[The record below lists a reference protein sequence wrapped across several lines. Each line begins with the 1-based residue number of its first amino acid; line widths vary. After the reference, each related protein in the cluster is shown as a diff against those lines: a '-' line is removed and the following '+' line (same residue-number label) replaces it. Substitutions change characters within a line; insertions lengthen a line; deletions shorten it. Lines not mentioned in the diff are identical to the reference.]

1 MPKKLKELG
10 LLEQFLSEGVY
21 YSVDE
26 VVAVLQGLKKEFKN
40 VTITLEPHSC
50 GEYIVVYGE
59 PKDE

>member
-26 VVAVLQGLKKEFKN
+26 VVAVLQGFKEEFKN
-40 VTITLEPHSC
+40 VTITLEPYSC
-50 GEYIVVYGE
+50 GEYIVVYG
-59 PKDE
+59 DED